1 MYTIY
6 YNRRKRYG
14 GVVLVKNFESLRD
27 YVYKYISDKIQNGE
41 LQANQ
46 KISEA
51 EICNDLSISRTPA
64 REALIKLASDNLIEY
79 APRRGFFVKEVSL
92 KEKLDVYSVLACLDG
107 FAATLAME
115 NLTDKDYSDM
125 DEIIGKLDSAIENK
139 DYTLYNKLQFDFH
152 DIYVNKCNNEKL
164 REMINTLEHSF
175 MPVTYANKNPEVL
188 FQILKDVNKE
198 HKKII
203 ELFKKKD
210 GRELEYFLRDVHWA
224 TKNLDMV

>member
-1 MYTIY
+1 M
-6 YNRRKRYG
+6 
-14 GVVLVKNFESLRD
+14 VKNYESLRD
-27 YVYKYISDKIQNGE
+27 YVYKYISDKIQSGE

-107 FAATLAME
+107 FAAALAM
-115 NLTDKDYSDM
+115 DKM
-125 DEIIGKLDSAIENK
+125 KDEDFKEMEISIGKIDLAIENK
-139 DYTLYNKLQFDFH
+139 DYTLYNKLQFGFH
-152 DIYVNKCNNEKL
+152 DVYINKCDNEKL
-164 REMINTLEHSF
+164 IEMINTLEHSF

-203 ELFKKKD
+203 ELFKKGD
-210 GRELEYFLRDVHWA
+210 SRELEYFLRDVHWA
-224 TKNLDMV
+224 TKDLDMV

>member
-1 MYTIY
+1 
-6 YNRRKRYG
+6 
-14 GVVLVKNFESLRD
+14 LVKNYESLRD
-27 YVYKYISDKIQNGE
+27 YVYKYISDKIQSGE

-107 FAATLAME
+107 FAAALAM
-115 NLTDKDYSDM
+115 DKM
-125 DEIIGKLDSAIENK
+125 KDEDFKEMEISIGKIDLAIENK
-139 DYTLYNKLQFDFH
+139 DYTLYNKLQFGFH
-152 DIYVNKCNNEKL
+152 DVYINKCDNEKL
-164 REMINTLEHSF
+164 IEMINTLEHSF

-203 ELFKKKD
+203 ELFKKGD
-210 GRELEYFLRDVHWA
+210 SRELEYFLRDVHWA
-224 TKNLDMV
+224 TKDLDMV